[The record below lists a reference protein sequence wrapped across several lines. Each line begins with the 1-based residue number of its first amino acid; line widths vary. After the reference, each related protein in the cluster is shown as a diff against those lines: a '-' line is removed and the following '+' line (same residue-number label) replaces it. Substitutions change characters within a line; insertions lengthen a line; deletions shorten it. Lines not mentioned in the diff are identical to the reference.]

1 MSIEKENIPSS
12 RGEGVKMPV
21 TENFSMSLES
31 IIRADNDV
39 GLSYFD
45 RTNEVALLLKNLLK
59 TEKPHIAIVGEPGT
73 GKETL
78 VKIAAQK
85 ILKGNA
91 SVNLNKFSFYLFDL
105 NSIISGTKYRGQ
117 FEERLKAVE
126 NELNKKENVV
136 LLIKDLFEYLTKD
149 IGSTDS
155 FSLRA
160 LLRSRVRIIT
170 LLTSEQAEY
179 FFKTYGYLYNLFNI
193 MRVNQANNEETKGII
208 GQHREKF
215 HTTYSVQIPED
226 IIADIVELTNLYVTE
241 GNQPQKSLSIIEDVC
256 TSIELNRLSDPED
269 ILHELKGEYD
279 RAMQNLESLNSE
291 KQKAIID
298 QKYEDAANLRNNEN
312 DLKATLIDI
321 RNRIS
326 LKSREN
332 RVSIQILDIATAISL
347 NTGISYE
354 KILNREKVV
363 MATKRD
369 IRKEYSGLPKF
380 EFLQTQS
387 ILHGDKIAIKGG
399 SAFVLMPFTP
409 EFHDLFQHNIKP
421 ALEHHGLTVMK
432 ADDIY
437 QPGNIL
443 SQIWE
448 MIRTAEVIVVD
459 VSGQNANVI
468 FELGLCY
475 GIQRCPI
482 LLTRDPSE
490 LPFNIRN
497 LRYIQYSNDATGAH
511 KLSRDLITTVG
522 EFLSAVRSE

>member
-1 MSIEKENIPSS
+1 MSSEQENIP
-12 RGEGVKMPV
+12 GDKGQEIKMPV
-21 TENFSMSLES
+21 TENFSTSLEA
-31 IIRADNDV
+31 IIRSDNEV

-45 RTNEVALLLKNLLK
+45 RANDVGLLLKNLLK

-105 NSIISGTKYRGQ
+105 NSVISGTKYRGQ

-126 NELNKKENVV
+126 NELKKKENVV

-149 IGSTDS
+149 AGSTDS

-160 LLRSRVRIIT
+160 LLRSRVRIVT
-170 LLTSEQAEY
+170 LLTAEQADF
-179 FFKTYGYLYNLFNI
+179 FFKTYSYLYNMFNI
-193 MRVNQANNEETKGII
+193 MRVNPATNEETKGII
-208 GQHREKF
+208 GHHREKF
-215 HTTYSVQIPED
+215 HTTYSVQIPEE
-226 IIADIVELTNLYVTE
+226 IIGDIVELSNLYVAD
-241 GNQPQKSLSIIEDVC
+241 GNQPQKSLSIIEEVC
-256 TSIELNRLSDPED
+256 TSIELNRLSDPKD
-269 ILHELKGEYD
+269 ILHELKDEYD
-279 RAMQNLESLNSE
+279 LTMQKLESLNLE
-291 KQKAIID
+291 KQKAVIE
-298 QKYEDAANLRNNEN
+298 QKYEDAASLRNSEN
-312 DLKATLIDI
+312 NLKATLMEI
-321 RNRIS
+321 RDRIS

-332 RVSIQILDIATAISL
+332 RISIQISDIANAISL
-347 NTGISYE
+347 NTGISCE

-363 MATKRD
+363 MVSKRD

-409 EFHDLFQHNIKP
+409 EFQGLFQHNIKP

-511 KLSRDLITTVG
+511 KLSRDLMTTVG